1 MGSEG
6 GFFRRKGLF
15 GSVSKML
22 LHKCLIERIER
33 AIRVTGEGGQRV
45 DQGFFVPALPLE
57 PPDMTIPL
65 K

>member
-1 MGSEG
+1 
-6 GFFRRKGLF
+6 
-15 GSVSKML
+15 ML